1 MRYHALAADFDGT
14 LAHDCRITPTTWH
27 ALRELKASGRKIVL
41 VTGRELDDLL
51 AQLDGETVVEVF
63 DRIVAENGALIY
75 DPATKEIRPLAP
87 APPPAF
93 VDELRHRG
101 VERVAVG
108 RVIVATWEPHQD
120 TVLAVIHDLGLEH
133 QVIFNKGAVMI
144 LPPGINKA
152 AGLRAALGELELSV
166 HDVVAVGDAEND
178 HAMLAACEVGVA
190 VANALPSVRAAA
202 DFVTRGDHG
211 EGVAELVQ
219 RLLAD
224 DLAGVTV
231 RHRVLFANYGD
242 QTLLFDPCDS
252 ATLVCG
258 TSGSGKSTFTTGL
271 LERLHAAAYQFAV
284 IDPEG
289 DYTDVEYALALG
301 DQKRAAVVDEVL
313 GVLADTQRSVA
324 VNLLG
329 VALDHRPEHASK
341 LLAAFAELRAR
352 TGRPHVLVIDE
363 AHHMLPAKWEKAADV
378 ALPTSGMVY
387 VTVHADSVAPVVL
400 ESVDRIVVLGEHPEQ
415 TLAKFAAARGVE
427 PPAVAPIDR
436 LATGRALLW
445 QPPAAPIEIEIE
457 RPKGERQRHSRKY
470 AEGNLGQDRAFVFRG
485 PGGELKLA
493 ATNLMLFL
501 LLGDGVD
508 DGTWTFH
515 LERGDY
521 SKWMRAELKD
531 DELADAVASV
541 EASDL
546 SPGDSRAAVRR
557 EIEARYTLP
566 ADKPSGVVDL
576 PATAPRA

>member
-14 LAHDCRITPTTWH
+14 LAHHGRIAPATWQ
-27 ALRELKASGRKIVL
+27 ALKELKASGRKVVM
-41 VTGRELDDLL
+41 VTGRELDELL
-51 AQLDGETVVEVF
+51 AQLEEPDVF
-63 DRIVAENGALIY
+63 DRIVAENGALVY
-75 DPATKEIRPLAP
+75 DPATKQISPLAP
-87 APPPAF
+87 PPPETF
-93 VDELRHRG
+93 VAELRRRG

-120 TVLAVIHDLGLEH
+120 TVLAVIHDQGLEL

-152 AGLRAALGELELSV
+152 AGLRAALVELELSV

-178 HAMLAACEVGVA
+178 HAMLAACECGVA
-190 VANALPSVRAAA
+190 VANALPSVREAA
-202 DFVTRGDHG
+202 DLVTRGDHG

-219 RLLAD
+219 RLLDD

-231 RHRVLFANYGD
+231 RHRVLFAYRGD
-242 QTLLFDPCDS
+242 APLLFDPCDS

-289 DYTDVEYALALG
+289 DYTGGELALALG

-363 AHHMLPAKWEKAADV
+363 AHHMLPAKWQPAADV
-378 ALPTSGMVY
+378 PLPTSGMVY

-400 ESVDRIVVLGEHPEQ
+400 ETVDRIVVLGEHPEQ
-415 TLAKFAAARGVE
+415 TLAKFATARGVAA
-427 PPAVAPIDR
+427 PSIAPIDK
-436 LATGRALLW
+436 LPPGRALLW
-445 QPPAAPIEIEIE
+445 QPPAAPMEIEIE
-457 RPKGERQRHSRKY
+457 RPKSERQRHSRKY
-470 AEGNLGQDRAFVFRG
+470 AEGNLGSERAFVFRG
-485 PGGELKLA
+485 PDGDLKLA

-521 SKWMRAELKD
+521 STWMRTELKD
-531 DELADAVASV
+531 DELASAVAAV
-541 EASDL
+541 ERASL
-546 SPGDSRAAVRR
+546 SPAESRAGVRR
-557 EIEARYTLP
+557 AIEARYTLP
-566 ADKPSGVVDL
+566 AEKPSGIVDL
-576 PATAPRA
+576 PSVTQR

>member
-14 LAHDCRITPTTWH
+14 LAHHGRIAAETWK
-27 ALRELKASGRKIVL
+27 ALRELKASGRKLVM
-41 VTGRELDDLL
+41 VTGRQLDELL
-51 AQLDGETVVEVF
+51 ALLEEAELF
-63 DRIVAENGALIY
+63 DRIVAENGALVY
-75 DPATKEIRPLAP
+75 DPATKQIRALAP
-87 APPPAF
+87 APPAAF
-93 VDELRHRG
+93 TQELRHRG
-101 VERVAVG
+101 VERVVVG

-120 TVLAVIHDLGLEH
+120 TVLSVIHDQGLEL

-152 AGLRAALGELELSV
+152 TGLRAALVEIELSV

-178 HAMLAACEVGVA
+178 HAMLAACECGVA

-202 DFVTRGDHG
+202 DLVTDGDHG
-211 EGVAELVQ
+211 IGVGQLVQ
-219 RLLAD
+219 RLLDD

-231 RHRVLFANYGD
+231 RHRVLFAKRGD
-242 QTLLFDPCDS
+242 SELLFDPCDS

-289 DYTDVEYALALG
+289 DYNGAELALALG
-301 DQKRAAVVDEVL
+301 DPQRAAVVDEVL

-352 TGRPHVLVIDE
+352 TGRPHVVVIDE
-363 AHHMLPAKWEKAADV
+363 AHHMLPAKWEPAADV
-378 ALPTSGMVY
+378 PLPTAGMVY

-400 ESVDRIVVLGEHPEQ
+400 ETVDRIVVLGEHPDQ
-415 TLAKFAAARGVE
+415 TLAKFAAARGIAA
-427 PPAVAPIDR
+427 PAMAPIER
-436 LATGRALLW
+436 LAPGRALLW
-445 QPPAAPIEIEIE
+445 QPPAPPIEIEIE
-457 RPKGERQRHSRKY
+457 RPIVERQRHSRKY

-485 PGGELKLA
+485 PNGELKLA

-508 DGTWTFH
+508 DGTWTYH
-515 LERGDY
+515 LERADY
-521 SKWMRAELKD
+521 SRWIRTELKD
-531 DELADAVASV
+531 DDLADAIASV
-541 EASDL
+541 ETAAL
-546 SPGDSRAAVRR
+546 TPAESRGEVRR
-557 EIEARYTLP
+557 AIEARYTLP
-566 ADKPSGVVDL
+566 ADKPSGIVDG
-576 PATAPRA
+576 PSPPRA